1 MPYENQSTCDSPQPA
16 SYGDE
21 DFELAPWAKG
31 LFTVIAV
38 ILVLAVLG

>member
-1 MPYENQSTCDSPQPA
+1 MPYGNQSTCDRPEPV

-31 LFTVIAV
+31 LFTVIAI
-38 ILVLAVLG
+38 ILIIGILG